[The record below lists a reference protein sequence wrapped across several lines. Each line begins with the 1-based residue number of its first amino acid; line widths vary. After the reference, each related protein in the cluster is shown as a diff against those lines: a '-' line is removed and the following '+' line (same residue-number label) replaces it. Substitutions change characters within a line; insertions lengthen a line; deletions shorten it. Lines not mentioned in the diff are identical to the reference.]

1 MQIAHNKVLF
11 GGGKNGLSPHHY
23 ITIATPKREIYSG
36 ICDIVLKNR
45 APPLSLSLSLTL
57 IYCCTLSVEIT
68 SSVTGMMLLGNTS
81 CGSLES
87 NCVLPCSLYRRIRP
101 TLENIVKTMCALVL

>member
-57 IYCCTLSVEIT
+57 IFLPI
-68 SSVTGMMLLGNTS
+68 LGN
-81 CGSLES
+81 CK
-87 NCVLPCSLYRRIRP
+87 I
-101 TLENIVKTMCALVL
+101 ENFSSTAKIKLLVE